1 MNITDNIYNIG
12 TNFEKLCVLF
22 FADIEKKRYINNPI
36 CLNATKHEK
45 KFAVI
50 PSFLNSNLKST
61 MMFITSSSNARSST
75 FTFCS
80 TGPSKAFSVES
91 GGEGVLLIV
100 FMAEESWT
108 ENKKDKNRT

>member
-12 TNFEKLCVLF
+12 SNFEKLCVLF
-22 FADIEKKRYINNPI
+22 FADIEKKTRHINNPI
-36 CLNATKHEK
+36 CPNVTKHEK

-61 MMFITSSSNARSST
+61 MMFITSSSKARSST
-75 FTFCS
+75 FKFCS

-91 GGEGVLLIV
+91 GGEGVLLIA

-108 ENKKDKNRT
+108 ENKER